1 MPFVEHS
8 QIAAF
13 AEKTI
18 NLHSKDVEEFRQ
30 QVNRL
35 RDRLAAH
42 IAEHPD
48 YSLIKMLHSGSIAK
62 GTALRTIND
71 MDVAVYVRAAEVP
84 VDETRLLNWLLDRL
98 QEVYGG
104 VMSPEQFQIGT
115 HCVRISFRGTGLDV
129 DVVPVLYEGDADDK
143 GYLVTRDTGQRVLT
157 SIPLHLEFIRER
169 KRRRERHFAQV
180 VRLLKW
186 WVREEKQRDGDF
198 RFKSFLVELLCA
210 HLADK
215 RLDLSDY
222 TAALEAILAYIVK
235 SRLQERVAFT
245 DYYQPGALPPPTGTP
260 IEVFDPVNPENN
272 VASDYRDFDRDAI
285 IEAADRGLSAIAEA
299 RFATTKQRAVQCWRV
314 VLGPAFQG

>member
-1 MPFVEHS
+1 MPYVEHA

-13 AEKTI
+13 AEKAV
-18 NLHSKDVEEFRQ
+18 NLHREDVEQFRQ

-35 RDRLAAH
+35 RDRLATY
-42 IAEHPD
+42 IAGHPD
-48 YSLIKMLHSGSIAK
+48 YSLIKMLHSGSVAK

-71 MDVAVYVRAAEVP
+71 MDVAVYVLAADAP
-84 VDETRLLNWLLDRL
+84 VDETRLLYWLRDRL

-104 VMSPEQFQIGT
+104 VMSPEQFQVGT

-180 VRLLKW
+180 IRLLKW
-186 WVREEKQRDGDF
+186 WVREEKQRNGGF

-210 HLADK
+210 HQADK
-215 RLDLSDY
+215 GLELSDY
-222 TAALEAILAYIVK
+222 TRALEAILAYIVK
-235 SRLQERVAFT
+235 SRLQERISFT
-245 DYYQPGALPPPTGTP
+245 DHYEPVALPPPTGAP

-272 VASDYRDFDRDAI
+272 VASNYSGFDRDVI
-285 IEAADRGLSAIAEA
+285 VEAADRCLSAIAEA